1 MECSWA
7 SIQVQERLA
16 AQIPLWEGGEC
27 MQISTSL
34 CVSLVGNLG
43 YQQRCVPRFGPQAA
57 VFIQF
62 PYLFL
67 HRCGTKK
74 IIVFVIFVVLTSPL
88 AEKYTDGHV

>member
-27 MQISTSL
+27 MQLSTSL

-43 YQQRCVPRFGPQAA
+43 YQQRCVPRFGPQAV

-67 HRCGTKK
+67 RRCGTKK

-88 AEKYTDGHV
+88 AEK